1 MELKGQKEI
10 KRRVKIIEEFS
21 SIMLA
26 LIRPILFSFLTST
39 KVKQL
44 IVDMLEALAKNTENS
59 LDDLAVQ
66 TVKKALLPAQK

>member
-10 KRRVKIIEEFS
+10 KRRVKIIEELS

-26 LIRPILFSFLTST
+26 LIQPILFSFLTST

>member
-1 MELKGQKEI
+1 MELKEQKEI

-26 LIRPILFSFLTST
+26 LIRPILFSFLTSK

>member
-1 MELKGQKEI
+1 MKGQKEI

-26 LIRPILFSFLTST
+26 LIRPILFSFLTSK

-44 IVDMLEALAKNTENS
+44 IIDMLEALAKNTENS

>member
-1 MELKGQKEI
+1 MKGQKEI

-26 LIRPILFSFLTST
+26 LIRPILFSFLTSK

>member
-1 MELKGQKEI
+1 MKEQKEI

-26 LIRPILFSFLTST
+26 LIRPILFSFLTSK

>member
-1 MELKGQKEI
+1 MKEQKEI
-10 KRRVKIIEEFS
+10 KRRAKIIEEFS

-26 LIRPILFSFLTST
+26 LIRPILFSFLTSR

-66 TVKKALLPAQK
+66 TVKNALLPAKK

>member
-1 MELKGQKEI
+1 
-10 KRRVKIIEEFS
+10 
-21 SIMLA
+21 MLA
-26 LIRPILFSFLTST
+26 LIRPILFSFLTSR

-66 TVKKALLPAQK
+66 TVKNALLPAKK